1 MVGMKMEEIA
11 KAALNLL
18 VQEELSNKDPAHSTW
33 SLSSAG
39 LEVRVQIHAG
49 VFFSVVPKTSYLDS
63 TGWSSFYSKWV

>member
-18 VQEELSNKDPAHSTW
+18 VQEELSNKHPAHSTW

-39 LEVRVQIHAG
+39 LEVSSSNPRRGIFLCSSENLLPRQYW
-49 VFFSVVPKTSYLDS
+49 VVVLLQ
-63 TGWSSFYSKWV
+63 